1 MYELIQINESD
12 YYVNCPAK
20 IGIDK
25 VFETILELCGEAVT
39 LENLLKKVFDAYG
52 MQANIQQFALIGST
66 LRSYLTNLL
75 EQGKVNFEFV
85 DNTMYWKK
93 NL

>member
-39 LENLLKKVFDAYG
+39 LENLLKKCLMLMECKPIF
-52 MQANIQQFALIGST
+52 S
-66 LRSYLTNLL
+66 NLP
-75 EQGKVNFEFV
+75 
-85 DNTMYWKK
+85 
-93 NL
+93 